1 MSDNVSQLHA
11 QKHPGLGKRIAVF
24 ALLLVLVTG
33 GVAAYVFRD
42 RLNLDAL
49 QRYVRYLNVSEDSKT
64 GRFVYDESNSNR
76 YADLSGGLS
85 VASATGLS
93 LYDKDG
99 VETASIQASMSAP
112 VLKTGGEI
120 AMAYDTGGNTLE
132 AASQKNGSVLH
143 ISSQKPILDADI
155 ASDGSICYLSS
166 ESGYR
171 SVLYVYNSQ
180 QALIYRWLSSSQY
193 FMRCTVSSGA
203 KYAAAAALGQ
213 EDGMFQSSIVLFR
226 TDSEEI
232 LRTIPI
238 GNALIYDL
246 HFLSGNALCVL
257 CEDAL
262 YFYDLDGQ
270 CLGSYAFEDAY
281 LKDYTLDGSGFVTLV
296 MNLYKAGNRYTVLTV
311 GYDGTVLG
319 TLPTS
324 EQILDISASGRY
336 LALLTSGSLAI
347 YDQSRCTTGL
357 QMASMHCAVSMP
369 KLPRRAKSATEI
381 MPVSFP
387 FCVTGSLRS
396 CARDISRAA
405 FAASSPAS
413 MDKTPADMTSL
424 TRICSAGF
432 PAATQR
438 STTSRSVSTP
448 QRRPFSP

>member
-1 MSDNVSQLHA
+1 MSDNVSQLHTP
-11 QKHPGLGKRIAVF
+11 QKKGLFKKLLIF
-24 ALLLVLVTG
+24 ALLAVLIAG
-33 GVAAYVFRD
+33 GAAAWVFRD
-42 RLNLDAL
+42 ELNLDAL

-347 YDQSRCTTGL
+347 YDQNLKEYDVSDNTTG
-357 QMASMHCAVSMP
+357 
-369 KLPRRAKSATEI
+369 
-381 MPVSFP
+381 
-387 FCVTGSLRS
+387 
-396 CARDISRAA
+396 
-405 FAASSPAS
+405 ASSAV
-413 MDKTPADMTSL
+413 MREDG
-424 TRICSAGF
+424 SAILLANGHGALYV
-432 PAATQR
+432 P
-438 STTSRSVSTP
+438 
-448 QRRPFSP
+448 

>member
-1 MSDNVSQLHA
+1 MSDNVSQLHP
-11 QKHPGLGKRIAVF
+11 QRRPGLGKRIAVF
-24 ALLLVLVTG
+24 VLLIILVAG
-33 GVAAYVFRD
+33 GTAAYVFRD

-76 YADLSGGLS
+76 YAGLSGGLA

-99 VETASIQASMSAP
+99 VETASIQAAMSAP
-112 VLKTGGEI
+112 VIKTGGSI
-120 AMAYDTGGNTLE
+120 ALACDTGGTTLE

-143 ISSQKPILDADI
+143 VSTQKPILDADI

-171 SVLYVYNSQ
+171 AVLCVYNSQ
-180 QALIYRWLSSSQY
+180 QSLIYRWLSSSQY

-203 KYAAAAALGQ
+203 KYAAAAVLGQ
-213 EDGMFQSSIVLFR
+213 EDGMFQSSVVLFR

-232 LRTIPI
+232 LSTIPI

-246 HFLSGNALCVL
+246 HFLPGNTICVL

-281 LKDYTLDGSGFVTLV
+281 LKDYTLDGTGSVTLV
-296 MNLYKAGNRYTVLTV
+296 MNLYKAGNRYTVLTI
-311 GYDGTVLG
+311 GYDGTMLG
-319 TLPTS
+319 ALPTS

-347 YDQSRCTTGL
+347 YDQTLKEYDVSDNTTG
-357 QMASMHCAVSMP
+357 
-369 KLPRRAKSATEI
+369 
-381 MPVSFP
+381 
-387 FCVTGSLRS
+387 
-396 CARDISRAA
+396 
-405 FAASSPAS
+405 ASSAVIRE
-413 MDKTPADMTSL
+413 DG
-424 TRICSAGF
+424 SAILLANGHGTLYV
-432 PAATQR
+432 P
-438 STTSRSVSTP
+438 
-448 QRRPFSP
+448 

>member
-1 MSDNVSQLHA
+1 MSDNISQLHP

-24 ALLLVLVTG
+24 AVLLVFVTG

-76 YADLSGGLS
+76 YAGLSGGLS

-112 VLKTGGEI
+112 VLKTGGDL
-120 AMAYDTGGNTLE
+120 ALAYDTGGNTLE
-132 AASQKNGSVLH
+132 AASQKRGSVLH
-143 ISSQKPILDADI
+143 VSSQKPILDADI

-171 SVLYVYNSQ
+171 AVLYVYNSQ

-213 EDGMFQSSIVLFR
+213 EDGMFQSSVVLFR

-246 HFLSGNALCVL
+246 HFPARKHALRPCVKTR
-257 CEDAL
+257 CISMSWTA
-262 YFYDLDGQ
+262 
-270 CLGSYAFEDAY
+270 
-281 LKDYTLDGSGFVTLV
+281 
-296 MNLYKAGNRYTVLTV
+296 
-311 GYDGTVLG
+311 
-319 TLPTS
+319 
-324 EQILDISASGRY
+324 SASAATPLR
-336 LALLTSGSLAI
+336 TPISK
-347 YDQSRCTTGL
+347 TT
-357 QMASMHCAVSMP
+357 
-369 KLPRRAKSATEI
+369 RWTE
-381 MPVSFP
+381 
-387 FCVTGSLRS
+387 T
-396 CARDISRAA
+396 
-405 FAASSPAS
+405 ASS
-413 MDKTPADMTSL
+413 
-424 TRICSAGF
+424 
-432 PAATQR
+432 R
-438 STTSRSVSTP
+438 SS
-448 QRRPFSP
+448 

>member
-24 ALLLVLVTG
+24 ALLLVLVAG

-49 QRYVRYLNVSEDSKT
+49 QRYVRYLNVSDDSKT

-76 YADLSGGLS
+76 YAGLSGGLA

-112 VLKTGGEI
+112 VLKTGGDL
-120 AMAYDTGGNTLE
+120 ALAYDTGGTTLE
-132 AASQKNGSVLH
+132 AASQKSGSVLH
-143 ISSQKPILDADI
+143 IAAQKPILDADI

-171 SVLYVYNSQ
+171 AVLCVYNSK

-213 EDGMFQSSIVLFR
+213 EDGMFQSSVVLFR

-232 LRTIPI
+232 LSTIPI

-246 HFLSGNALCVL
+246 HFLPGNTLCVL

-296 MNLYKAGNRYTVLTV
+296 MNLYKAGNRYTVLTI
-311 GYDGTVLG
+311 GYDGTMLG
-319 TLPTS
+319 ALPTS

-336 LALLTSGSLAI
+336 LALLTSG
-347 YDQSRCTTGL
+347 
-357 QMASMHCAVSMP
+357 P
-369 KLPRRAKSATEI
+369 
-381 MPVSFP
+381 
-387 FCVTGSLRS
+387 
-396 CARDISRAA
+396 
-405 FAASSPAS
+405 
-413 MDKTPADMTSL
+413 
-424 TRICSAGF
+424 
-432 PAATQR
+432 
-438 STTSRSVSTP
+438 
-448 QRRPFSP
+448 